1 MSKVGDK
8 IFAENSNW
16 SFGGKVHETFDNHVE
31 KSVPYYKI
39 GHDLVEKVSDFFL
52 PDNSIVYDVGCSTG
66 TLLKK
71 ISSRH
76 KNKKI
81 KLIGCDI
88 EKGMVASAKKK
99 CAGFKN
105 IDIHHK
111 SILDLPMKKSNFI
124 ISYYTIQFVHPS
136 ERQLIFNKIYDNLN
150 WGGAFVLF
158 EKVRGPDARFQDI
171 MSLIYNEYKID
182 QGYSS
187 EEIIGK
193 SRSLKG
199 VLEPFST
206 QGNIDLAVRAGFKDI
221 TTIFKYVSFE
231 GFLAIK

>member
-16 SFGGKVHETFDNHVE
+16 SFGGKVHETFDNHVS
-31 KSVPYYKI
+31 KSVPHYNT
-39 GHDLVEKVSDFFL
+39 GHDLIEKVSDFFL
-52 PDNSIVYDVGCSTG
+52 PDSSIVYDIGCSTG

-71 ISSRH
+71 IALRH

-81 KLIGCDI
+81 KLIGCDV
-88 EKGMVASAKKK
+88 EKGMITSAKTK
-99 CAGFKN
+99 CADLNN
-105 IDIHHK
+105 IEIHHK
-111 SILDLPMKKSNFI
+111 SILDLKMKKSNFI
-124 ISYYTIQFVHPS
+124 ISYYTIQFIHPS
-136 ERQLIFNKIYDNLN
+136 VRQIIFNKIYENLN

-199 VLEPFST
+199 VLEPFSS
-206 QGNIDLAVRAGFKDI
+206 QGNKDLALRAGFKDI
-221 TTIFKYVSFE
+221 TSIFKYVCFE